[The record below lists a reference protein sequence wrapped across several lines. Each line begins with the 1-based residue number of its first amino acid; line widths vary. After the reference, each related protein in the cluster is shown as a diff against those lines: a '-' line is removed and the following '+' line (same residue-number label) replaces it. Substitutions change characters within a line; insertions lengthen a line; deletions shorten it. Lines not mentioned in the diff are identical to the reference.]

1 MDRGMGARWQL
12 GARAATILFV
22 AAAAV
27 PCHAGIILTTSGNVA
42 TADISLSS
50 GSQTYT
56 AQVTI
61 TFDTVANL
69 TAAELGLT
77 AYLIDPSD
85 PVLLA
90 RLPACA
96 IPLLGC
102 TTVDPNFPLMI
113 TVEPLNLPWLF
124 ASGFDAD
131 DPPGADLS
139 FTNTY
144 EIEVHTD
151 ALSYVAWS
159 PYRLFKGPVNGF
171 LNDITEDV
179 LAGSVR
185 ARGRG
190 GSFSQFLLVSDTR
203 LSSSVETLKENDL
216 QARIVAAPLDSAL
229 QANLLALLAALQTA
243 VAALDYT
250 TAIGDL
256 DQLMGTIQTH
266 AGIDVANVWNSDRSV
281 TNDAGEILALAQTL
295 RFTLVRLQNGH

>member
-1 MDRGMGARWQL
+1 MDRGMSARWQI
-12 GARAATILFV
+12 GARVATALVV

-27 PCHAGIILTTSGNVA
+27 SCHAGVIVTTIGNVA

-50 GSQTYT
+50 GSNTYT

-69 TAAELGLT
+69 TADELGVT
-77 AYLIDPSD
+77 ADLIDPND

-90 RLPACA
+90 RLPPCA
-96 IPLLGC
+96 GGC
-102 TTVDPNFPLMI
+102 VTVDPNFPVMI

-124 ASGFDAD
+124 ASGFDPD
-131 DPPGADLS
+131 DPPSANLS

-159 PYRLFKGPVNGF
+159 PYRLFKGPINSL

-203 LSSSVETLKENDL
+203 LSLTVESLKETDL
-216 QARIVAAPLDSAL
+216 QARILAAPLNSAL
-229 QANLLALLAALQTA
+229 QAELIALLAQLQTA
-243 VAALDYT
+243 VAIADYATAL
-250 TAIGDL
+250 ANL
-256 DQLMGTIQTH
+256 DQLIGTVQAH
-266 AGIDVANVWNSDRSV
+266 AGIDVANVWNSDHSLS
-281 TNDAGEILALAQTL
+281 NDAGDILALAQTL
-295 RFTLVRLQNGH
+295 RFTLVLLQNGH

>member
-1 MDRGMGARWQL
+1 MGARWQI
-12 GARAATILFV
+12 GARVATAFLV

-27 PCHAGIILTTSGNVA
+27 SCHAGVIVTTSGNIA

-50 GSQTYT
+50 GANTYT

-77 AYLIDPSD
+77 ADLIDPND
-85 PVLLA
+85 PILLA
-90 RLPACA
+90 RFPPCA
-96 IPLLGC
+96 VGC
-102 TTVDPNFPLMI
+102 VTIDPNFPVMI

-124 ASGFDAD
+124 ASGFDQD
-131 DPPGADLS
+131 DPPSANLS

-144 EIEVHTD
+144 EVEVHTD

-159 PYRLFKGPVNGF
+159 PYRLFKGPVNGA

-190 GSFSQFLLVSDTR
+190 GSFSQFLLVSDLR
-203 LSSSVETLKENDL
+203 LSSTVESLKESDL
-216 QARIVAAPLDSAL
+216 QARILAASLDSAL
-229 QANLLALLAALQTA
+229 RTELLTLLAASQTA
-243 VAALDYT
+243 VAASDYT
-250 TAIGDL
+250 TAIADL
-256 DQLMGTIQTH
+256 DQLIATIQAH
-266 AGIDVANVWNSDRSV
+266 AGIDVANVWNSERNL
-281 TNDAGEILALAQTL
+281 TNDAGEMLALAQTL